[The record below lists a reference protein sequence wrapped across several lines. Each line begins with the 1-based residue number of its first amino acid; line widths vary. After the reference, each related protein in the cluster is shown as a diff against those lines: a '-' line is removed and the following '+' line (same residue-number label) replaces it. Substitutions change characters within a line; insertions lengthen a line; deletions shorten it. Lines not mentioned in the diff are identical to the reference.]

1 MISFPH
7 VVSFALFSGNSE
19 VPLLLSSSWV
29 LPFQCRLCLKNIR
42 VSEQCLT
49 YIINNAKPETPIYLF
64 WCWEEPAQPAQHL
77 KTQNNYTLGIFYFI
91 FQKQM
96 DLLKVPITDPVCPG
110 LVLLYIP
117 SSAVTQSLY
126 FGCLWSSAARPR
138 DSRAPAL
145 WSSSVGSVCSSL
157 SALPPFSRHLSHASP
172 SARQAEHLSCTCV
185 RASKQHIWHNV
196 LLRMT
201 VGWRNWE

>member
-1 MISFPH
+1 M
-7 VVSFALFSGNSE
+7 LFHLHFSP
-19 VPLLLSSSWV
+19 VILKFLFCFPLLEFFHSNAASVWKTSEFLNNVLLTSSTMQNQKHPYTCFDV
-29 LPFQCRLCLKNIR
+29 ERNRLNPPSTWKHKTITHYNF
-42 VSEQCLT
+42 
-49 YIINNAKPETPIYLF
+49 LF
-64 WCWEEPAQPAQHL
+64 
-77 KTQNNYTLGIFYFI
+77 Y

-126 FGCLWSSAARPR
+126 FECLWSSAARPR